1 MKTTLKTVL
10 SICLLVFL
18 CQTLFSQSWEWT
30 EKVGS
35 SSADVSESVVV
46 DHMGDIIIAGKFG
59 GSATIGT
66 TNISSNGL
74 EDMFVAKYDSLGNN
88 IWIKT
93 AGGTI
98 KDEGLAVTCDFT
110 GNVYVTGHFK
120 SQATFGTTQVTGG
133 SIENFFVAK
142 YSSTGNFQWVKTSS
156 GPGKSIGKGME
167 CDMNGNVLVT
177 GYFQDTCVFGTNT
190 IISPDFKNVFT
201 VKYSP
206 SGNLLWLANGGGDY
220 DAWAS
225 SLSTDDYCNSY
236 ITGAFKDTAYFGSK
250 TIISQGGN
258 DVFLVKYDSSGNCT
272 WAVRGGG
279 NNNDY
284 GNGMRVDPLNNIAVT
299 GSFFDTVTFSPAAP
313 IITNGSKD
321 GFVVY
326 YNPQGNALWART
338 MGGLQQDKGIDVDG
352 DKDGNI
358 YVTGFVNG
366 IAQFNTI
373 IDTGR
378 GGDDVFIAKYDNL
391 GNIIYADLA
400 GGASSDYGKGIDISE
415 SGVAY
420 ITGDFR
426 TTAYFSNDT
435 LTVAGDRDAFLT
447 KYYDGSPLFVSQ
459 PSDLDVCVGDTVTL
473 SLQLTGPGPGPF
485 SYLWFD
491 DAGSILGAVNST
503 YTFIASDTT
512 YSGKYY
518 CMANN
523 SIASVTSDTAFI
535 TVYPL
540 PIVDLGNDTIIYMP
554 LYMPFLILDA
564 GQGFVSYNWS
574 TGDTTQIIT
583 PQLNLGYNEIY
594 VVITDVNGC
603 QNSDTINILLTVGVE
618 ENSLN
623 EFNCFIF
630 PNPAKDLV
638 TLKTSGAE
646 INSIKLFNI
655 SGQLIKDFTL
665 NKNDNEFQLLLN
677 DIPDGF
683 YFVRFDTNLGVQT
696 RKLIVMAKD

>member
-18 CQTLFSQSWEWT
+18 CQTLFSQSWEWAV
-30 EKVGS
+30 KVGGTS
-35 SSADVSESVVV
+35 TDVSESVVV
-46 DHMGDIIIAGKFG
+46 DPMGNVIMAGKFK
-59 GSATIGT
+59 GSCTVGT
-66 TNISSNGL
+66 TSISSNG
-74 EDMFVAKYDSLGNN
+74 DQDIFVAKYDSLGNN
-88 IWIKT
+88 IWVKT
-93 AGGTI
+93 AGGTFN
-98 KDEGLAVTCDFT
+98 DEGLAVSCDFL
-110 GNVYVTGHFK
+110 GNVFITGHFK
-120 SQATFGTTQVTGG
+120 LQATFGTTTVNGAN
-133 SIENFFVAK
+133 IENFYVAK
-142 YSSTGNFQWVKTSS
+142 YSSAGNLMWVKTAS

-167 CDMNGNVLVT
+167 CDRNGNVLVT
-177 GYFQDTCVFGTNT
+177 GYFEDTCVFGTNT
-190 IISPDFKNVFT
+190 IISPDYKNVFT
-201 VKYSP
+201 VKYSS

-236 ITGAFKDTAYFGSK
+236 ITGAFKDTAYFGTK

-299 GSFFDTVTFSPAAP
+299 GSFFDTISFPPSAS
-313 IITNGSKD
+313 IISNGTKD
-321 GFVVY
+321 GFVAY
-326 YNPQGNALWART
+326 YNPQGNGLWARC
-338 MGGLQQDKGIDVDG
+338 MGGLQSDKGIDVDG

-366 IAQFNTI
+366 ISHFNSI
-373 IDTGR
+373 IDTGS
-378 GGDDVFIAKYDNL
+378 GGDEIFIAKYDNL

-400 GGASSDYGKGIDISE
+400 GSTSSDYGKGIDISE
-415 SGVAY
+415 AGVAY

-426 TTAYFSNDT
+426 TTAYFSSNT

-473 SLQLTGPGPGPF
+473 SVQLTGPGPGPF
-485 SYLWFD
+485 SYLWYD

-503 YTFIASDTT
+503 YTFIASGTT

-523 SIASVTSDTAFI
+523 SIASVTSDTAFV
-535 TVYPL
+535 TVHPL
-540 PIVDLGNDTIIYMP
+540 PIVDLGNDTTINMP
-554 LYMPFLILDA
+554 GLSIDA
-564 GQGFVSYNWS
+564 GLGFVSYNWS

-583 PQLNLGYNEIY
+583 PQLNPGPNEIS
-594 VVITDVNGC
+594 VVVTDVNGC
-603 QNSDTINILLTVGVE
+603 ENSDTINILFAVGIE
-618 ENSLN
+618 ENYLN
-623 EFNCFIF
+623 FKCLIY

-696 RKLIVMAKD
+696 RKLIIMAN